1 VFLGSGSDNARQAL
15 VLAPVSFDLGGSIV
29 ELQIRTA
36 GLSRVKAIIARG
48 VAGPAFNAQ
57 LFGKT
62 ADDGWQPLDNVTVI
76 AGATLVTVL
85 SSDCVGF
92 AIVRLK
98 VDNGV
103 GAAGVASLTLSAT
116 WT

>member
-1 VFLGSGSDNARQAL
+1 MFLGSGSDNARQAL
-15 VLAPVSFDLGGSIV
+15 VLSQETLDAGGATA

-48 VAGPAFNAQ
+48 VAGPALTAQ

-62 ADDGWQPLDNVTVI
+62 ADDGWQPLDNFTAV

-92 AIVRLK
+92 AIVRLR
-98 VDNGV
+98 VDNAPT
-103 GAAGVASLTLSAT
+103 AAAPLSLTLSAT